1 MALALVWKDTA
12 QNSISGLHY
21 EYWRGN
27 TMGKI
32 TEILSVAQ
40 SRAKDMGLPYEGS
53 LMPEEAYTIMQM
65 APGAKLVDVRSRAEL
80 DFVGR
85 IPGAVE
91 IEWATYPG
99 MRANPHFLAALEQ
112 QVDKEA
118 LVMFICRSGARS
130 HAAAAAAA
138 QAGYTQC
145 YNVLEGFQGDK
156 DSRGQRDTVGGWR
169 VAGLPWYQS

>member
-1 MALALVWKDTA
+1 MPTL
-12 QNSISGLHY
+12 S
-21 EYWRGN
+21 
-27 TMGKI
+27 
-32 TEILSVAQ
+32 EILSAAQ
-40 SRAKDMGLPYEGS
+40 NRAQERDLSYAGAVLPA
-53 LMPEEAYTIMQM
+53 EAYELLQK
-65 APGAKLVDVRSRAEL
+65 APAARIVDVRTRAEL

-85 IPGAVE
+85 VRDSVE
-91 IEWATYPG
+91 IEWQGYPG
-99 MRANPHFLAALEQ
+99 GQLNPDFLAQLER

-138 QAGYTQC
+138 RAGYTQC

-169 VAGLPWYQS
+169 VAGLPWFQS